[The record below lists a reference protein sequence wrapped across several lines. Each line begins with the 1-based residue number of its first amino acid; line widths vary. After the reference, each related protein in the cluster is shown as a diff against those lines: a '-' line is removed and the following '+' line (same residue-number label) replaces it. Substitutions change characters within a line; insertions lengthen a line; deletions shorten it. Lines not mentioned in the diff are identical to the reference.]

1 MFIIRAD
8 SQNKICILIT
18 VYVKNLSIHLAAL
31 YLRYMYLKFCIHIKY
46 LYIYIYI
53 CICTSLHMHLHIHMH
68 IRYTK
73 NTTIS
78 SVHVILEPLGAI
90 RCPGAAM
97 AGKIETAGES

>member
-1 MFIIRAD
+1 MYINYCVCEKLKHTF
-8 SQNKICILIT
+8 SSPLFKIH
-18 VYVKNLSIHLAAL
+18 VSKVL
-31 YLRYMYLKFCIHIKY
+31 YTYKIF
-46 LYIYIYI
+46 IYIYI